1 MDCRFDLSDYTHGSD
16 DDSPGVA
23 RPLDSF
29 AKSSSEWDAAPAERT
44 APPAQSSRARTP
56 ESRARANSGNGGGG
70 GGVVGT
76 AGKGE
81 GGLRTPHSPRYGPGG
96 HGGVSPRYGSAY
108 DNTPARAMTP
118 ARAELRDYIDT
129 PDVHLE
135 DSTTFPTTPQVRAAA
150 FALQSGLRLPWH
162 PTLPPLYDVVRKLRS
177 AL

>member
-1 MDCRFDLSDYTHGSD
+1 LPTPPFTLTLPNRLSAWHLWTSE
-16 DDSPGVA
+16 PPVA
-23 RPLDSF
+23 L
-29 AKSSSEWDAAPAERT
+29 APS
-44 APPAQSSRARTP
+44 PAQSSRARTP